1 MSYDLNANSTWT
13 YDAGTL
19 THVAT
24 QQSVVIDIA
33 ANPALH
39 LALSDPPSPHW
50 KNLGSKTVYSSD
62 PADWLERKI
71 KWTRANE
78 DPPVL
83 QIEQNIG
90 ALDYADYTV
99 YLLEDSPGFSELIDT
114 LTNGFNVLR
123 SRPVTK
129 ADTRQFLKTLV
140 RLFQK
145 ADLIG
150 GDIGD

>member
-1 MSYDLNANSTWT
+1 VSIDLNALATWT

-19 THVAT
+19 THVAS
-24 QQSVVIDIA
+24 QQSVEIDIA

-39 LALSDPPSPHW
+39 LILSAPHW
-50 KNLGSKTVYSSD
+50 LNLGPKDVYSSD
-62 PADWLERKI
+62 PADWTERDI
-71 KWTRANE
+71 KWNRAQE

-83 QIEQNIG
+83 QIEQTIG

>member
-1 MSYDLNANSTWT
+1 MSIDLNALATWT

-19 THVAT
+19 THVAS
-24 QQSVVIDIA
+24 QQSVIIDIA

-39 LALSDPPSPHW
+39 LILTAAHW

-62 PADWLERKI
+62 PADWIERDI
-71 KWTRANE
+71 KWNRAQE

-90 ALDYADYTV
+90 EGDHADYTV

>member
-1 MSYDLNANSTWT
+1 VSIDLNALATWT

-19 THVAT
+19 THVASG
-24 QQSVVIDIA
+24 QSVVIDIA

-39 LALSDPPSPHW
+39 IILSAPQW
-50 KNLGSKTVYSSD
+50 KNLGSKTVYSEN

-71 KWTRANE
+71 KWTRASE

-129 ADTRQFLKTLV
+129 ADTRAFLKTLV

-150 GDIGD
+150 GDLGD

>member
-1 MSYDLNANSTWT
+1 MSIDLNALATWT

-19 THVAT
+19 THVAL
-24 QQSVVIDIA
+24 QQSVEIDIA

-39 LALSDPPSPHW
+39 IALTAPQW
-50 KNLGSKTVYSSD
+50 ENLGSKTVYSEN

-90 ALDYADYTV
+90 ALDYVDYTV

-129 ADTRQFLKTLV
+129 ADTRAFVKTLV

>member
-1 MSYDLNANSTWT
+1 MSYDLNANATWS
-13 YDAGTL
+13 YDTGTL

-24 QQSVVIDIA
+24 QQSVEIDIA

-39 LALSDPPSPHW
+39 LALSEPHW
-50 KNLGSKTVYSSD
+50 KNLGSKTVYSEN
-62 PADWLERKI
+62 PADWIERKI
-71 KWTRANE
+71 KWTRAQE

-90 ALDYADYTV
+90 AGDYEDYSV
-99 YLLEDSPGFSELIDT
+99 YLLEDSPDFSALIDT

-150 GDIGD
+150 GDLGD